1 MEKAPD
7 TCASNEKCLQTAK
20 PKVAFF
26 DFAGCEGDQL
36 QIANLEEKLLDILA
50 HVEVVSFREIKTGH
64 SDDYDI
70 AFVEGSITRPEDEER
85 LKDIRSKAKVLVA
98 LGACAHIGGINCLK
112 NFMGEAFYRD
122 VVYGPHA
129 GWYRTYAAR
138 PLSAVVPVDA
148 EIPGCPIDPL
158 EFARV
163 VKELLLG
170 RTPWLPDYPVCVE
183 CKMAG
188 NICRFDIGRMCL
200 GFITR
205 AGAGP
210 AANEGAHCWGLPGV
224 FRRQSGRGAP
234 RSWTGRGSSG
244 GGSDL
249 FAVLFGDTQAACT
262 VRTTSSFAGDPVSRV
277 GTMAKQSR

>member
-1 MEKAPD
+1 METAPVMIS
-7 TCASNEKCLQTAK
+7 SNETCLLSAK
-20 PKVAFF
+20 PRIAFF

-64 SDDYDI
+64 GDDYDI

-85 LKDIRSKAKVLVA
+85 IRDIRSKAKVLVA
-98 LGACAHIGGINCLK
+98 LGACAAIGGINCLK

-122 VVYGPHA
+122 VVYGPQA
-129 GWYRTYAAR
+129 GWYKTYAAR
-138 PLSAVVPVDA
+138 PLSAVVQVDA
-148 EIPGCPIDPL
+148 EIPGCPIDRL

-188 NICRFDIGRMCL
+188 NICRFDMGKMCL
-200 GFITR
+200 GIITR
-205 AGAGP
+205 AGCGACCVT
-210 AANEGAHCWGLPGV
+210 EGAHCWGCRGLFPTANLDAARQVMDRAG
-224 FRRQSGRGAP
+224 FDRRQVQ
-234 RSWTGRGSSG
+234 
-244 GGSDL
+244 DL
-249 FAVLFGDTQAACT
+249 MRFFLGDTK
-262 VRTTSSFAGDPVSRV
+262 AGL
-277 GTMAKQSR
+277 